1 MTYQFR
7 SFLEGTE
14 DNFVIWLAKGGH
26 PLHVTFTNERE
37 LLGDVNVWRNLGC
50 SDCETVEF
58 RIPRRKHDLK
68 HDDNSGLQESK
79 LRHLHRSTWRDLL
92 GQCSGDVRC

>member
-37 LLGDVNVWRNLGC
+37 LLGDVNVWSNLG
-50 SDCETVEF
+50 
-58 RIPRRKHDLK
+58 
-68 HDDNSGLQESK
+68 
-79 LRHLHRSTWRDLL
+79 
-92 GQCSGDVRC
+92 